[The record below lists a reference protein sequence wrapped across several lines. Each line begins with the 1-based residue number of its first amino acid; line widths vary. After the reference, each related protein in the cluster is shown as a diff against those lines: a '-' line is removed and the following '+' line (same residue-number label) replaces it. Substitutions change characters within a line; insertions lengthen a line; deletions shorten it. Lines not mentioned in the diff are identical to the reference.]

1 MEGRGDGAETEE
13 WRGEEGMP
21 RQQRRNIV
29 IALKETEADLG
40 ALWH

>member
-1 MEGRGDGAETEE
+1 MEGKGDGAEIEE
-13 WRGEEGMP
+13 RRGEEGLP
-21 RQQRRNIV
+21 RQQGRN